1 MTTHYIDI
9 TLLPDPEFAPAHLLG
24 ALVAKLHRG
33 LAQAQA
39 TDIGVSY
46 PLHVSQPPSRRTLGT
61 VLRLHGTPDALQR
74 LMAQNWLH
82 GMRDHTQV
90 GELRPAPADA
100 QHITVRRRQFKTNA
114 DRLRRRRMQR
124 KGETAAEAAA
134 AIPDSVERQPDLPF
148 VQLRSSSTGQPFCLC
163 IEHGAPQ
170 PGPVPGAF
178 NAYGLAQEATV
189 PWF

>member
-9 TLLPDPEFAPAHLLG
+9 ALLPDPEFSHTHLLG
-24 ALVAKLHRG
+24 ALVAKLHRALVQG
-33 LAQAQA
+33 RT

-46 PLHVSQPPSRRTLGT
+46 PQHVAQPLSRRTLDS

-74 LMAQNWLH
+74 LKAQDWLK

-90 GELRPAPADA
+90 GEVRPVPADA
-100 QHITVRRRQFKTNA
+100 PHRTVRRRQFKTNA

-124 KGETAAEAAA
+124 KGETADQATT

-163 IEHGAPQ
+163 VEHGPLLTQ
-170 PGPVPGAF
+170 PVSGTF
-178 NAYGLAQEATV
+178 NAYGLGHEATV

>member
-1 MTTHYIDI
+1 MTTHYINI
-9 TLLPDPEFAPAHLLG
+9 TLLPDPEFSHAHLLG
-24 ALVAKLHRG
+24 ALVAKLHRALVLG
-33 LAQAQA
+33 QT

-46 PLHVSQPPSRRTLGT
+46 PQHIGQPLTRRTLGA

-74 LMAQNWLH
+74 LMGQDWLK

-90 GELRPAPADA
+90 SELRQAPADA
-100 QHITVRRRQFKTNA
+100 PHRTVRRRQFKTSV

-124 KGETAAEAAA
+124 KGETAEQAAT
-134 AIPDSVERQPDLPF
+134 AIPDTVERLPNLPF

-163 IEHGAPQ
+163 VEHGSLQ
-170 PGPVPGAF
+170 PHAVAGAF
-178 NAYGLAQEATV
+178 NAYGLGHEATV